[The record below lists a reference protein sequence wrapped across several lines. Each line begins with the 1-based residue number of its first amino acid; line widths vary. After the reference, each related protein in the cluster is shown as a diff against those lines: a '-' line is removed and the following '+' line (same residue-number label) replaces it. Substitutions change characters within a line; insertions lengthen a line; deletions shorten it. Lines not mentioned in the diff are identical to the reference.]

1 MRTALIVSMG
11 LFIGVLPV
19 SAGQASVNPQATS
32 RLGALRPAQRAN
44 PNPYAKLFDAREA
57 LKQAVRAE
65 AQKLEPKSK
74 IVCGMTII
82 EADPYFDQ
90 RMKVTAPKDGNVRYV
105 IRAVDPA
112 VCNSQS
118 K

>member
-44 PNPYAKLFDAREA
+44 PYAKLFEAREA
-57 LKQAVRAE
+57 LKQAVRSE
-65 AQKLEPKSK
+65 AQKFEPKSK
-74 IVCGMTII
+74 VVCGMTII

-90 RMKVTAPKDGNVRYV
+90 KMKVTPPKDGNVRYV

>member
-32 RLGALRPAQRAN
+32 RLGALRPQKA
-44 PNPYAKLFDAREA
+44 NPYAKLFDAREA
-57 LKQAVRAE
+57 LKQAVRSE

-74 IVCGMTII
+74 VVCGMTII

-90 RMKVTAPKDGNVRYV
+90 KMKVTPPKAGNVRYV

>member
-32 RLGALRPAQRAN
+32 RLGALRPAPKA
-44 PNPYAKLFDAREA
+44 NPYAKLFDARDA
-57 LKQAVRAE
+57 LKQAVRSE
-65 AQKLEPKSK
+65 AQKLEPKST

-90 RMKVTAPKDGNVRYV
+90 KMKVTLPKDGNVRYV

>member
-32 RLGALRPAQRAN
+32 RLGALRPQKA
-44 PNPYAKLFDAREA
+44 NPYAKLFDAREA
-57 LKQAVRAE
+57 LKQAVRSE
-65 AQKLEPKSK
+65 AQKLEPKAK
-74 IVCGMTII
+74 VVCGMTII

-90 RMKVTAPKDGNVRYV
+90 KMKVTPPKAGNVRYV

>member
-32 RLGALRPAQRAN
+32 RLGALRPAQKE
-44 PNPYAKLFDAREA
+44 NPYAKLFDAREA
-57 LKQAVRAE
+57 LMQAVRSE

-90 RMKVTAPKDGNVRYV
+90 KMKVAPPKDGNVRYV
-105 IRAVDPA
+105 IRAIDPA

>member
-1 MRTALIVSMG
+1 MG
-11 LFIGVLPV
+11 LVIGVLPV

-32 RLGALRPAQRAN
+32 RLGALRPAQKA
-44 PNPYAKLFDAREA
+44 NPYAKLFDAREA
-57 LKQAVRAE
+57 PKQAVRSE

-90 RMKVTAPKDGNVRYV
+90 RMKVTPPKDGNVRYT